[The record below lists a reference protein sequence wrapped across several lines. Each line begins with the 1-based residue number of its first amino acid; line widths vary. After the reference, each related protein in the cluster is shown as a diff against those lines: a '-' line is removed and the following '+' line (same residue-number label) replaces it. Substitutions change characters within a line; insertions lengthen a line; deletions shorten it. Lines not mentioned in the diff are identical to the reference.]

1 MTLSAFCIREII
13 PIFGAG
19 RQVPPLSNIGVMIKR
34 ISYILV
40 AAALC
45 AAVAVSCRSGKKNE
59 VKPTKN
65 LIVMI
70 TDGTSGGLLSLT
82 RWYKQYLDPQDDLSS
97 LAIDPYI
104 CGLLRTFCSDSPI
117 AESSGSMSQYMTGVL
132 QQGRNISVYPM
143 AHPEQDLVPIDPSR
157 QWQPQA
163 TLLEAGKILQHKSV
177 GVVATCYMHH
187 ATPAATSS
195 HSVERSAAYDITRQ
209 MASQGLDVCF
219 AGGTRYVDSDVQKI
233 LADNGIAYYN
243 HDINA
248 FRAHKEGKVW
258 AIFNPSHMMYEI
270 DRTDDEPS
278 LTEMTTKAIELLSKN
293 KNGFFLMV
301 EGSKVDMAAHA
312 KDPIGTV
319 TEFIEFNNAVQAA
332 IDFAKKDGNTT
343 VVVVPDHGTSG
354 IQMGDANYRDYTKKG
369 LDSMFINFK
378 NYRASG
384 VKLDSMIRRRDMEQV
399 APLFK
404 EWTGIELSDRELDAI
419 RAHKNKTASNYMNVS
434 LEPSLSAQINKIL
447 TDHTHIGFV
456 SGNHTGEDVFY
467 AIYNPNGQHPTALI
481 KNIDLNRYMRDVMG
495 LPEPLEQ
502 LSDELFVK
510 HTDLFAEGTFRTA
523 EGEDGPEL
531 QVTVGTKSLRIP
543 SNRSF
548 VYVDG
553 NRKELASVVP
563 YIRETGTFYC
573 PKDILKLVQ

>member
-1 MTLSAFCIREII
+1 MKKITCI
-13 PIFGAG
+13 
-19 RQVPPLSNIGVMIKR
+19 L
-34 ISYILV
+34 
-40 AAALC
+40 LC
-45 AAVAVSCRSGKKNE
+45 ASLLAGAAVSCRKGGKE
-59 VKPTKN
+59 TVKPTKN

-70 TDGTSGGLLSLT
+70 TDGTSGGLLSTT
-82 RWYKQYLDPQDDLSS
+82 RWFKQYTNPQEDLSS

-104 CGLLRTFCSDSPI
+104 RGLLRTFNSDSPI

-132 QQGRNISVYPM
+132 QQGRNISVYPK
-143 AHPEQDLVPIDPSR
+143 ANPPQDLVPVDPSR

-163 TLLEAGKILQHKSV
+163 TLLEAAKILQHKSV

-187 ATPAATSS
+187 ATPAATSA
-195 HSVERSAAYDITRQ
+195 HTVERGAAYDITRQ

-219 AGGTRYVDSDVQKI
+219 AGGTKYVDEDVQKI
-233 LADNGIAYYN
+233 LSDKGIAYYN
-243 HDINA
+243 HDIEA
-248 FRAHKEGKVW
+248 FRAHKDGKVW

-270 DRTDDEPS
+270 DRTDDEPT
-278 LTEMTTKAIELLSKN
+278 LTEMTKKAIELLSRN

-332 IDFAKKDGNTT
+332 IDFARQDGNTT

-384 VKLDSMIRRRDMEQV
+384 VKLDSMIRRRDVDQIV
-399 APLFK
+399 PVFK
-404 EWTGIELSDRELDAI
+404 QWTGLDLSEKEVAALK
-419 RAHKNKTASNYMNVS
+419 AHKNKTASNYMNVS

-467 AIYNPNGQHPTALI
+467 AIYNPNDQQPHGLI
-481 KNIDLNRYMRDVMG
+481 KNIELNRYMRAVLG
-495 LPEPLEQ
+495 LPEPLET
-502 LSDELFVK
+502 LSDELYVK
-510 HTDLFAEGTFRTA
+510 HSDLFAEGSYETV

-531 QVTVGTKSLRIP
+531 RVTAGTRVLRIP

-548 VYVDG
+548 VYVDDV
-553 NRKELASVVP
+553 RKELASVVP
-563 YIRETGTFYC
+563 YIRETGNFYC
-573 PKDILKLVQ
+573 PKNILDLVR